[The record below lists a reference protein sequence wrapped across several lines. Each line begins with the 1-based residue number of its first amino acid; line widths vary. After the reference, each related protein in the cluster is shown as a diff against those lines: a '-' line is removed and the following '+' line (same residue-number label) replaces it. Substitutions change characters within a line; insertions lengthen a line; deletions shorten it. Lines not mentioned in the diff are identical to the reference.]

1 MKHSSAPVDL
11 RDYLT
16 LLRRESELVEVN
28 AQVSSDQEA
37 AEIHRR
43 VIAAG
48 GPALQFSSVTD
59 AKWPLVTNLFGTK
72 KRVELAFGARPI
84 ELIEGVA
91 RLAHEL
97 PPTPKKLWNQR
108 GLIGSLLKV
117 GTKER
122 LAGLVAVNH
131 RTPPNLEDLPA
142 LKTWPRDGGPFIT
155 LPLVYTQ
162 HPETGVPNLGMYRSQ
177 VFDQDSCGVHIQIQR
192 GGGFHLSRAEAMGK
206 ALPVNLFIGGPPA
219 LMLGAIAPLPEN
231 IPEMLLTSMMLGRKL
246 QMTTNPVGP
255 LPLVDAAEFCLVGEI
270 EPGARRPEGPFGDH
284 YGYYSETHDFPWMR
298 VKTMLHRDEAI
309 FPATVVG
316 KPRQEDFFIGDYLQ
330 ELLSPLFPLVMPSVK
345 SLWSYGE
352 TGYHSLSAAVVRE
365 SYRREAL
372 VSAFRILGEGQLSLT
387 KFLLLT
393 DGDVNLHDFRA
404 TLEYVL
410 ARTEFE
416 TDLFVLANLSMDTL
430 DYAGPKLNEG
440 SKGILMGL
448 GEAKRDLPHE
458 LIGTL
463 PTGVR
468 DAQVFCAGCL
478 VVEIESHESAPN
490 AAREL
495 VGKAAFAD
503 WPMLVFTDDAKR
515 AVRSTMNFLW
525 MTFTRFDP
533 ASDIVC
539 RDQQV
544 VSNHVA
550 FAGPMAIDARMKP
563 GYPEELTCDPEIAKR
578 VTERWNEYFPDG
590 LEMGDSE
597 RGHLD

>member
-1 MKHSSAPVDL
+1 MKHFSAPADL
-11 RDYLT
+11 REFLAV
-16 LLRRESELVEVN
+16 LRREGELVEVS
-28 AQVSSDQEA
+28 APVSTDQEV

-48 GPALQFSSVTD
+48 GPALLFTSVQGS
-59 AKWPLVTNLFGTK
+59 KWPLVTNLFGSK
-72 KRVELAFGARPI
+72 KRVELAFGSRPL
-84 ELIEGVA
+84 EMIEGVA

-97 PPTPKKLWNQR
+97 PPTPKKLWDQR
-108 GLIGSLLKV
+108 KLLGSLLKV

-122 LAGLVAVNH
+122 LAGLVACNH
-131 RTPPNLEDLPA
+131 VTPPNLHDLPA
-142 LKTWPRDGGPFIT
+142 LKTWPRDGGSFIT

-162 HPETGVPNLGMYRSQ
+162 HPETGVPNLGMYRAQ
-177 VFDQDSCGVHIQIQR
+177 VFDETSCGVHIQIQR
-192 GGGFHLSRAEAMGK
+192 GGGFHLSQAEALGR
-206 ALPVNLFIGGPPA
+206 ALPVNLMVGGPPA

-231 IPEMLLTSMMLGRKL
+231 IPELLLTSLVLGKKL

-255 LPLVDAAEFCLVGEI
+255 LPIVNTAEFCLVGEI

-298 VKTMLHRDEAI
+298 VKTLLHRDDAI
-309 FPATVVG
+309 YPATVVG

-330 ELLSPLFPLVMPSVK
+330 ELLSPLFPLVMPSVT

-352 TGYHSLSAAVVRE
+352 TGYHSLSAAIVRE

-393 DGDVNLHDFRA
+393 DGAVDLRDFRA

-410 ARTEFE
+410 ARTDLR

-440 SKGILMGL
+440 SKGILMGI
-448 GEAKRDLPHE
+448 GDPIRE
-458 LIGTL
+458 LRSSFEGTP

-468 DAQVFCAGCL
+468 AIEVFCPGCL
-478 VVEIESHESAPN
+478 VVEIDSHESAPD

-495 VGKAAFAD
+495 VRSEAFSE
-503 WPMLVFTDDAKR
+503 WPLIVFTDDAKR
-515 AVRSTMNFLW
+515 AARSSMNFLW
-525 MTFTRFDP
+525 TTFTRFDP
-533 ASDIVC
+533 ASDITC
-539 RDQQV
+539 SEQQIV
-544 VSNHVA
+544 ANHVS
-550 FAGPMAIDARMKP
+550 FTGPMAIDARMKVS
-563 GYPEELTCDPEIAKR
+563 YPEELSCAPEAAKT
-578 VTERWNEYFPDG
+578 VSERWKEYFPAG